1 MYENRATGCRGTLR
15 EAPVHTYPPPP
26 PMENTTCAAFEEYK
40 EVPETVPVNFTEDD
54 VMWVASKLSGAAGVL
69 GVEAIEL

>member
-1 MYENRATGCRGTLR
+1 MSEGC
-15 EAPVHTYPPPP
+15 
-26 PMENTTCAAFEEYK
+26 FEEYK